1 MVNEYKNNPKR
12 IRSDYNR
19 EREAIEVYKGRE
31 LLELIQN
38 ADDEL
43 LDTMGRE
50 IKLSF
55 FEDTL
60 TISNNGSPFSEDG
73 IDSLMYSNIS
83 AKAQKKDVIGS
94 KGTGFRAIL
103 GWAKEIRVKSGDL
116 RIRFSDNYAQNVLFG
131 ILKESDH
138 IKSGKQYRA
147 ATLVFPEWMDDICL
161 NMKIFINLTIIKG
174 LRARGLKKKRNL

>member
-1 MVNEYKNNPKR
+1 MINEYKNNPKR

-19 EREAIEVYKGRE
+19 EIEAIEVYKGRE

-43 LDTMGRE
+43 LDDMGRE

-83 AKAQKKDVIGS
+83 AK
-94 KGTGFRAIL
+94 
-103 GWAKEIRVKSGDL
+103 EIR
-116 RIRFSDNYAQNVLFG
+116 
-131 ILKESDH
+131 
-138 IKSGKQYRA
+138 
-147 ATLVFPEWMDDICL
+147 L
-161 NMKIFINLTIIKG
+161 NSQSK
-174 LRARGLKKKRNL
+174 